1 MKSFQI
7 HPYII
12 SLIFLF
18 GNTIVAYS
26 ENLISESIYQGG
38 LYYGFDHVFSEAS
51 PLRFSLNDHNLPG
64 KWSCRL
70 KTTSENMTDIP
81 VDLMVDIVISIQ
93 RLCHS
98 TCGKKRLFEHL
109 ILWITEMNLHY
120 MFLSVLRVENM
131 MKGVSGWDYFLAG
144 HL

>member
-38 LYYGFDHVFSEAS
+38 LYYGFDHVFCKT
-51 PLRFSLNDHNLPG
+51 HNR
-64 KWSCRL
+64 KC
-70 KTTSENMTDIP
+70 
-81 VDLMVDIVISIQ
+81 
-93 RLCHS
+93 
-98 TCGKKRLFEHL
+98 
-109 ILWITEMNLHY
+109 
-120 MFLSVLRVENM
+120 
-131 MKGVSGWDYFLAG
+131 DYNQSYG
-144 HL
+144 